1 MPRRQF
7 PGSSNG
13 RMADS
18 ESARLGSNP
27 SPGEMFDTNR
37 NASPAPPWDQDLAH
51 ILALSDESPIN
62 IVSVAK
68 GRVRILPP
76 IDADEV
82 RATQRRYQPPPAA
95 RPPTIQVLLKQAHEL
110 QARLDS
116 DPNLKRAEL
125 AKEIGVNPSYLT
137 RVLHLLSLA
146 PAIRDYI
153 LQMRPSI
160 YPGPITENRIRFLAR
175 HPDHGY
181 QIKEFDRLK
190 NMRPRVRYPHK
201 PPLVPQLELA

>member
-1 MPRRQF
+1 
-7 PGSSNG
+7 
-13 RMADS
+13 
-18 ESARLGSNP
+18 
-27 SPGEMFDTNR
+27 MFDTNR
-37 NASPAPPWDQDLAH
+37 NRITESNHANEIAH

-62 IVSVAK
+62 IVSIAK

-82 RATQRRYQPPPAA
+82 RSNQRRHWLPPAA
-95 RPPTIQVLLKQAHEL
+95 RPPTIQVLLKQALEL
-110 QARLDS
+110 RARLDS

-125 AKEIGVNPSYLT
+125 AKEVGINASYLT
-137 RVLHLLSLA
+137 RVLHLLNLA
-146 PAIRDYI
+146 PAIQDHI

-201 PPLVPQLELA
+201 PPLVRQLELA